1 MRCPL
6 APLRCWSFRCSPPS
20 PWKDETGAKTV
31 QKPRPRIEVPPLGP
45 RPGIHM
51 RIEISPSN
59 TLHGTLILPLT
70 QGDDVAD
77 ASLTGVPSALKA
89 QIANALSDGDF
100 KGKKGEIL
108 SLVGTGEGRALLVGL
123 GKAKDL
129 DRDVWREIGAKST
142 AAMKPSHGKEFTVAA
157 EDGDMHDLAA
167 MAEGMMLRDYSYD
180 VYLTKDDDDDEDDS
194 EAVVRFA
201 CEDED
206 TEPLAAIVERMAS
219 VVTGVHRSRD
229 LGNCPPNDLYPMAYA
244 RQAMEYAEDF
254 ERLNVS
260 VITYEEALERG
271 MGGLVAVGMGS
282 SRKPCMVIF
291 ELNANIT
298 GRAPVI
304 VGKGI
309 TFDTGG
315 ISIKPSPSMD
325 EMKYDMG
332 GSAVVFG
339 LMQALTESGWEG
351 KVTGIACM
359 AENMPAANAQRPGDV
374 IRTYSGK
381 TIEVLNTDAEGRLV
395 LSDGLWKAG
404 EYDPE
409 YIIDLATLTGACVVA
424 LGHEASGLWS
434 NDDDLRSRI
443 HDAGNAVGELA
454 WPMPLL
460 PAFEKE
466 MTDSKIADT
475 RNLGAG
481 RWGGAN
487 TAAAFLKQFVPS
499 RGEGDE
505 EEQIPWAH
513 LDIAGTFWG
522 AKTNAT
528 VKHGATGVHVRT
540 LHRLIT
546 GE

>member
-1 MRCPL
+1 MKWGRSLGL
-6 APLRCWSFRCSPPS
+6 ASDSMQV
-20 PWKDETGAKTV
+20 T
-31 QKPRPRIEVPPLGP
+31 
-45 RPGIHM
+45 
-51 RIEISPSN
+51 ISSGN
-59 TLHGTLILPLT
+59 NINGTLVLPLF
-70 QGDDVAD
+70 QGEETLPEVVEGIP
-77 ASLTGVPSALKA
+77 ASLKG
-89 QIANALSDGDF
+89 QINRVLADGDF
-100 KGKKGEIL
+100 KAKANATMTLMGTDGGKAMLI
-108 SLVGTGEGRALLVGL
+108 GL
-123 GKAKDL
+123 GKEDKSDNH
-129 DRDVWREIGAKST
+129 VYREAGATVVASCKKVHGNELTVMFHGADINNMT
-142 AAMKPSHGKEFTVAA
+142 AF
-157 EDGDMHDLAA
+157 
-167 MAEGMMLRDYSYD
+167 AEGMMLRDYRYD
-180 VYLTKDDDDDEDDS
+180 LYKKKDDDDEQQNLS
-194 EAVVRFA
+194 ARIN
-201 CEDED
+201 CEEGDA
-206 TEPLAAIVERMAS
+206 TELSAAIDRAAS
-219 VVTGVHRSRD
+219 IVSGVHLSRD
-229 LGNCPPNDLYPMAYA
+229 LGNCPPNDMYPMAFA
-244 RQAMEYAEDF
+244 TKAEQWANDYD
-254 ERLNVS
+254 NVKVE
-260 VITYEEALERG
+260 VIDYEAAKRHG

-291 ELNANIT
+291 TLNGDLK
-298 GRAPVI
+298 GRHPLL

-315 ISIKPSPSMD
+315 ISLKPGANMD

-332 GSAVVFG
+332 GSSVVFG
-339 LMQALTESGWEG
+339 LMQALVETGWEG

-434 NDDDLRSRI
+434 NDDDLRARI

-499 RGEGDE
+499 RGEGDD

-513 LDIAGTFWG
+513 LDIAGTYWG

-540 LHRLIT
+540 LHHLIT
-546 GE
+546 SE

>member
-1 MRCPL
+1 M
-6 APLRCWSFRCSPPS
+6 
-20 PWKDETGAKTV
+20 
-31 QKPRPRIEVPPLGP
+31 RIEV
-45 RPGIHM
+45 
-51 RIEISPSN
+51 SPSN

-77 ASLTGVPSALKA
+77 ASLTGVPSALKS

-108 SLVGTGEGRALLVGL
+108 ALVGTGEGRALLVGL
-123 GKAKDL
+123 GKSKDL
-129 DRDVWREIGAKST
+129 DHDVWREIGAKVT

-180 VYLTKDDDDDEDDS
+180 VYITKDDEDEDDDA

-206 TEPLAAIVERMAS
+206 TGPLATVVERMAG
-219 VVTGVHRSRD
+219 VVKGVHRARD

-244 RQAMEYAEDF
+244 RQAMEFAEQSD
-254 ERLNVS
+254 RLNVS

-291 ELNANIT
+291 ELNAEVA

-339 LMQALTESGWEG
+339 LMHALVETGWEG

-424 LGHEASGLWS
+424 LGHEATGLWS

-499 RGEGDE
+499 RGKGDD

-513 LDIAGTFWG
+513 MDIAGTFWG

-540 LHRLIT
+540 LHHLIT
-546 GE
+546 DA